1 MVRNRVVIGH
11 RAIAPPAARR
21 REAVGGAVVLALAL
35 AACAG
40 SEVSGT
46 SPTSTADASTSQPT
60 VTNAPSALPSGE
72 YQQIDF
78 PSRNGSPKSGRLF
91 GTGQVAVVLS
101 HMGRPRD
108 DQDDWASFAAELAD
122 GGYQVLT
129 YDHENSEV
137 WQDVLGAVDYLRDSG
152 ADTVIVGGASI
163 GAMASLRAAEESG
176 TDVDGIIWLAGVLHN
191 SGYDFYQDDVAQV
204 ACPMLVISADRDS
217 LGAADDARQLDG
229 WSADS
234 ELHIIPS
241 MSHGTDILADGG
253 PAADQLEQAMLAFVD
268 RIAAGSSTC

>member
-1 MVRNRVVIGH
+1 MVIEPD
-11 RAIAPPAARR
+11 AIARPAAQRTG
-21 REAVGGAVVLALAL
+21 AVGGVVALALAL

-40 SEVSGT
+40 PESSGT
-46 SPTSTADASTSQPT
+46 SPTSTANVSTSRTT
-60 VTNAPSALPSGE
+60 VTNAPSTSPSGE
-72 YQQIDF
+72 YQEIDF
-78 PSRNGSPKSGRLF
+78 TSRNGAPKSGRLF
-91 GTGQVAVVLS
+91 GAGEVAVVLS

-152 ADTVIVGGASI
+152 AGTVIAGGASI

-176 TDVDGIIWLAGVLHN
+176 TDIDGIIWLAGVLHN

-217 LGAADDARQLDG
+217 AGAADDARELAS

-241 MSHGTDILADGG
+241 MSHGTDILVDGG

-268 RIAAGSSTC
+268 RVAAGASTC